1 MRGRLKSPPS
11 AVTMKTT
18 STFAASSCGS
28 GVPDALRINALV
40 RGKTTS
46 IVDGLSPSDKFT
58 ATKSPTPGKSDRCAT
73 VLRMRPVVPAES
85 SVASVATR

>member
-1 MRGRLKSPPS
+1 
-11 AVTMKTT
+11 MKTT

-40 RGKTTS
+40 RGKTAS
-46 IVDGLSPSDKFT
+46 IVDGLSPRSGSSHEVSD
-58 ATKSPTPGKSDRCAT
+58 ARQIRSLCT